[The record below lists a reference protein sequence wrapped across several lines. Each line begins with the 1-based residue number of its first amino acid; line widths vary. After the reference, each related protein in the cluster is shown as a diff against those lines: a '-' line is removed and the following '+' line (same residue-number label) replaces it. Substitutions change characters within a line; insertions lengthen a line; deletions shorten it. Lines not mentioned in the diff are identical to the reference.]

1 MGKVKVHV
9 FTMAYNAQATL
20 GRAIESILNQ
30 TFRDLEYYI
39 LDNGSDD
46 QTWDIMLR
54 YAKSDKRIV
63 PLNVSKNDPTNG
75 WAIFRTIINVTNADY
90 IMWCD
95 ADDAYTLDFLRN
107 MVRFSEEYSLDIAAG
122 GYDMINGN
130 TGKIEKHKVLE
141 NNLIV
146 YGSRFKDEF
155 INYRG
160 FISYLWGKLYSSSF
174 LKSADYARPPGKA
187 RTCNDTI
194 WTLNMFQKADRIGI
208 YGKAMYKYYQYH
220 NSLSHRNI
228 EDGLSSYRDLWTATK
243 EYLEYYGPVSKL
255 NEDFLYAIYL
265 SLVDEAVGNIFAG
278 EMDTEKK
285 LGLLEKVFNDP
296 VWTDT
301 LKRDADPMFRNLA
314 VRQEFVYGI
323 KDKILSLSEIEKYA
337 AQKQC
342 LFSYLGIL

>member
-1 MGKVKVHV
+1 
-9 FTMAYNAQATL
+9 
-20 GRAIESILNQ
+20 
-30 TFRDLEYYI
+30 
-39 LDNGSDD
+39 
-46 QTWDIMLR
+46 
-54 YAKSDKRIV
+54 
-63 PLNVSKNDPTNG
+63 
-75 WAIFRTIINVTNADY
+75 
-90 IMWCD
+90 
-95 ADDAYTLDFLRN
+95 
-107 MVRFSEEYSLDIAAG
+107 MVDS
-122 GYDMINGN
+122 
-130 TGKIEKHKVLE
+130 
-141 NNLIV
+141 
-146 YGSRFKDEF
+146 
-155 INYRG
+155 
-160 FISYLWGKLYSSSF
+160 
-174 LKSADYARPPGKA
+174 
-187 RTCNDTI
+187 
-194 WTLNMFQKADRIGI
+194 GI